1 MVAEVSDVEW
11 VTIDQLAQSSA
22 VTVRNIRAYQARG
35 LLPPPQ
41 VRARTGYYGPG
52 HEARLDLIKDLQGEG
67 LKLDAIRKLFDATG
81 GSTEQVLHFIRT
93 VRQLFGDEERQI
105 VDRAELA
112 ERFGTSSPSLLRRAE
127 KLGLLRQVADDQ
139 YEEVSPRL
147 TRAGQAL
154 VELGVPL
161 DRSLVVVEHLRRH
174 AEGIAKVY
182 VQLFLDEIWKPFEA
196 EGRPDDQWE
205 RVHDTIHALRDIAGE
220 ALLAVLEVAVSERID
235 VTFGREVLRN
245 VRSPHD
251 ERSDR
256 KGADRKSADKGADR
270 KGADRR
276 TRRRD

>member
-41 VRARTGYYGPG
+41 VRARTGYYGPD
-52 HEARLDLIKDLQGEG
+52 HAARLELIKDLQGEG

-112 ERFGTSSPSLLRRAE
+112 ERFGTTSESLLRRAE
-127 KLGLLRQVADDQ
+127 KLGLLRQVAEDQ

-205 RVHDTIHALRDIAGE
+205 RVHETIHALRDIAGE
-220 ALLAVLEVAVSERID
+220 ALLSVLEVAVSERID

-251 ERSDR
+251 ER
-256 KGADRKSADKGADR
+256 ADR
-270 KGADRR
+270 KGADKKS
-276 TRRRD
+276 RRRES